1 MNKKP
6 KNKKS
11 RNQKTDINSQD
22 IKLITTDLDGTL
34 LNSKKEVPEG
44 FREWVLKHK
53 EIKMVIASGRQ
64 YYNIRKLFPDMEDS
78 LVFMADNGG
87 LVFENNKTIYI
98 NEMKKE
104 DVIYCIEQ
112 FHEKEKL
119 PVILSGEKSAY
130 MEHSSGEAER
140 NARMYYEK
148 MEIVPDLRECIK
160 KDRIIKIAMFIE
172 EHKAEERYKKLGD
185 FHSRLQAVLSGDCWI
200 DIADKSVNKGA
211 AIKGLQDKY
220 GIKPYE
226 CMAFGDYLN
235 DRDMLLQCGESYAME
250 NAHSS
255 IKKIAKYTAPS
266 NDNGGVMEVLRTVKN
281 NS

>member
-1 MNKKP
+1 MLNKNTG
-6 KNKKS
+6 NK
-11 RNQKTDINSQD
+11 TL
-22 IKLITTDLDGTL
+22 IKLIATDLDGTL
-34 LNSKKEVPEG
+34 LGSDKKVPAG
-44 FREWVLKHK
+44 FNEWVLEHSG
-53 EIKMVIASGRQ
+53 IKMVIASGRQ
-64 YYNIRKLFPDMEDS
+64 YYNICKLFPGIWDR
-78 LVFMADNGG
+78 LFIMADNGG
-87 LVFENNKTIYI
+87 LVFAGRELVYI
-98 NEMKKE
+98 NQMREE
-104 DVIYCIEQ
+104 DVVYCIER
-112 FHEKEKL
+112 FSRKEKL
-119 PVILSGEKSAY
+119 SIILSGEKSAY
-130 MEHSSGEAER
+130 MEHSSGEADII
-140 NARMYYEK
+140 ARIYYEK

-266 NDNGGVMEVLRTVKN
+266 NDNGGVMEVLRTVKLQLVF
-281 NS
+281 

>member
-130 MEHSSGEAER
+130 MEHSTEEAEN
-140 NARMYYEK
+140 NAHMYYERL
-148 MEIVPDLRECIK
+148 EFTSDLRKCAK
-160 KDRIIKIAMFIE
+160 KDKIVKIAVFIE
-172 EHKAEERYKKLGD
+172 GHKAEKRYNRLGD
-185 FHSRLQAVLSGDCWI
+185 FHNRLEAALSGDCWI
-200 DIADKSVNKGA
+200 DIANKNADKGN
-211 AIKGLQDKY
+211 AIMILQEKY
-220 GIKPYE
+220 GISAIQ

-235 DRDMLLQCGESYAME
+235 DMHMLLRCAESYAMK
-250 NAHSS
+250 NAHPLL
-255 IKKIAKYTAPS
+255 KEIAKYTASS
-266 NDNGGVMEVLRTVKN
+266 NDDNGVMKILTGMDIMV
-281 NS
+281 